1 MNVTPAPCS
10 TSAKLSQNL
19 VAAIRVTKCISRRRI
34 KRRVIAL
41 KWTDKDTE
49 RLFRSGIYDRRGM
62 DSEYADLAKFLN
74 AGWITIE
81 TEEYVRPRVPEADHP
96 HVFWYRNIMRSG
108 GKSESP
114 EHRAL
119 KWAAWEWLR
128 NQGEPLPT
136 AEYSVLIERMGTKLH
151 ADVAGRQLRYIAEC
165 GDTQPSKV
173 VDYLMNGWEAVVLF
187 PFNQQTL
194 CIFRLSPEGSRHFMM

>member
-1 MNVTPAPCS
+1 M
-10 TSAKLSQNL
+10 
-19 VAAIRVTKCISRRRI
+19 
-34 KRRVIAL
+34 VIAL
-41 KWTDKDTE
+41 EWTDKDTE

-81 TEEYVRPRVPEADHP
+81 TEEYVQPPVPEADHP

-136 AEYSVLIERMGTKLH
+136 AEYSVLIERIGTKLH

-194 CIFRLSPEGSRHFMM
+194 YIFRLSPEGSRHFMV